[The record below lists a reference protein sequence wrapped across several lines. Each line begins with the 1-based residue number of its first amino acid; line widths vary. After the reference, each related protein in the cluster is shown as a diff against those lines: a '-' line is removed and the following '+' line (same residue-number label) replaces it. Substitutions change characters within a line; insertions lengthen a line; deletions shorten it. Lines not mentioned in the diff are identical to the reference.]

1 MFAQFAR
8 NATSKKR
15 DDYCTGHN
23 CIKFLEKQELSTNAP
38 THDTPY
44 LPQKCFI
51 SIVFSILRDDSNTH
65 KKNRSNGCAK
75 CFFFCGRRRGRGG
88 RRAFFSGTRGQVSA
102 YLARF
107 VCLGVNLAFTVKSSL
122 IFPGISLA
130 SLSPR
135 RRRGTT
141 LSYGLSRGLMS

>member
-1 MFAQFAR
+1 MRLQKS
-8 NATSKKR
+8 AT
-15 DDYCTGHN
+15 TGHN
-23 CIKFLEKQELSTNAP
+23 CIKFFEKQELSTNAP

-51 SIVFSILRDDSNTH
+51 SIVFSILRDDSIIH
-65 KKNRSNGCAK
+65 KKNRSNGWAK

-130 SLSPR
+130 SLSLR

-141 LSYGLSRGLMS
+141 LSYGLSRGLIS